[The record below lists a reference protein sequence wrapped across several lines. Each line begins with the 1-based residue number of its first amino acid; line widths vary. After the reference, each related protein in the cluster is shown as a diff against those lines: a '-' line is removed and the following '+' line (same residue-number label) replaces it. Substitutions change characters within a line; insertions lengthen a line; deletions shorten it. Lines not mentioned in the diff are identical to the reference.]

1 MGHGNKREPE
11 RFHVDGS
18 YAEIRPEPFEIDG
31 ATARVRSGGVLAA
44 LVGYPKERHEVVNM
58 SKGGMA
64 FESGRAYKRAQSV
77 QVLLYIPHREEPIEI
92 GGKVCW
98 QGCLETSETLTVGVQ
113 FDPFGPR
120 RGLNRLEV
128 LDMLRELE
136 ETYAPPDQDRHEDEP
151 GAKA

>member
-1 MGHGNKREPE
+1 MGHGNKREHE

-18 YAEIRPEPFEIDG
+18 YVEILQDPFEIDG
-31 ATARVRSGGVLAA
+31 ATARVRRGGVLGA
-44 LVGYPKERHEVVNM
+44 LVGYPKERHVVLNL

-64 FESGRAYKRAQSV
+64 FQSGHPYKRAQSV
-77 QVLLYIPHREEPIEI
+77 QILLYVPGREEPIEI
-92 GGKVCW
+92 RGKVCW
-98 QGCLETSETLTVGVQ
+98 QGCLETGETLTVGVQ

-136 ETYAPPDQDRHEDEP
+136 ETYASPDHDRHEDEP

>member
-1 MGHGNKREPE
+1 MGHGNKREHE

-18 YAEIRPEPFEIDG
+18 YAEIRQDPFEIGG
-31 ATARVRSGGVLAA
+31 ATARVRSGGVLGA
-44 LVGYPKERHEVVNM
+44 LVGYPKERHVVLNL

-64 FESGRAYKRAQSV
+64 IQSGRPYKRAQSV
-77 QVLLYIPHREEPIEI
+77 QVLLYVPDREEPIEI

-98 QGCLETSETLTVGVQ
+98 QGCLKTGETFTVGVQ

-136 ETYAPPDQDRHEDEP
+136 ETYASPDHDRHEDEP